1 MPCLFIIS
9 LLAVLVHEPA
19 EPAGPSPSI
28 GVAGVVRDTSGSVV
42 PQARLLL
49 RGPIDREAASDG
61 EGAYSIPGVRAG
73 QYLLIVEKAGFEL
86 AQTNVTI
93 SNTQVTQDMALRPAP
108 MRQTIEVVDTADI
121 AAEAILKLPGSL
133 HETPRS
139 VTALSAGELRERNVR
154 NIPELLA
161 AVPGMSPNSYRT
173 GGYHFYA
180 RGFRMLPED
189 TRVDGFPGINLGGGY
204 GASLFGI
211 EEAVM
216 LRGPAGLLYGSN
228 NSPGGMINLVT
239 KRPQPVRATRLDLR
253 AGGYQGNG
261 VSLSQRPSVSF
272 DFDSTGAVTRD
283 SRVLYRTLFTTE
295 NNNYFTA
302 NVRDRNR
309 FANGA
314 LTFRLDRLGLY
325 TITPMFQYGKMVRPT
340 GGGVVISPSTS
351 LSTNDGISGP
361 IHLSD
366 LSPLDVNL
374 SAGRQNYYSNQ
385 AGFDFRA
392 VPTSRWNF
400 NLAYRYFRNDRHINQ
415 WTPQVSTPA
424 QIALLTGRNEVLRTQ
439 SKSDAHNR
447 YQNLD
452 ANTSYEFRGTSWK
465 STMQVGAYTRVTGV
479 QSTSLLG
486 PAPSAGSPLN
496 IYTGFA
502 LTPLQDAYPPIAFGN
517 RVLTTNWNGYVQNRT
532 TLLND
537 RLVLALGLGY
547 GQSHPGGAPVRKGEV
562 MPNYSALYNFTR
574 ALAVFGSYSTSFNP
588 VDPALENAAGQ
599 RNTFDPTTGKNY
611 EVGAKF
617 DLPGRRASATLSFF
631 KNSISNALVQTG
643 INDVNPNGLRYYQM
657 AGSRRGK
664 GIEWTTDVRLVRDV
678 FFNGSVSYTDSIYTG
693 AGPASAAST
702 LAIPGSKAEKT
713 PKWAWTART
722 DYQRS
727 EGMLAGF
734 GTSFALLWQD
744 QRLGSNGARTYAAP
758 DPLMLPSYLRADVS
772 LSYRLNQHLD
782 WAFNIENLT
791 DRRIFINA
799 TTGASIEIAPPR
811 TATIR
816 MSYRF

>member
-1 MPCLFIIS
+1 MVYFCLLS
-9 LLAVLVHEPA
+9 LLAALADSPA
-19 EPAGPSPSI
+19 DPSPLLASNGI
-28 GVAGVVRDTSGSVV
+28 AGIVRDTSGAVV

-49 RGPIDREAASDG
+49 RGPIDRETASDG
-61 EGAYSIPGVRAG
+61 EGAYSIQGVRSG

-86 AQTNVTI
+86 AQATVTV
-93 SNTQVTQDMALRPAP
+93 SNTQVSQDVTLWPAP
-108 MRQTIEVVDTADI
+108 TRQTIEVVDTADI
-121 AAEAILKLPGSL
+121 AAESILKMPGSL

-139 VTALSAGELRERNVR
+139 VTALSSGELRDRNVR

-161 AVPGMSPNSYRT
+161 TVPGMSPNSYRT

-189 TRVDGFPGINLGGGY
+189 TRVDGFPGVNLGGGY

-211 EEAVM
+211 EQAVM

-239 KRPQPVRATRLDLR
+239 KRPQPVRSTRLDLR

-272 DFDSTGAVTRD
+272 DFDSTGALTKD
-283 SRVLYRTLFTTE
+283 SRILYRTLFTAE

-325 TITPMFQYGKMVRPT
+325 TITPMFQYGKMVRPS
-340 GGGVVISPSTS
+340 GGGIVISPSTS
-351 LSTNDGISGP
+351 LSTNDGVSGP
-361 IHLSD
+361 INLRD

-374 SAGRQNYYSNQ
+374 SAGLQNYYSSQ

-392 VPTSRWNF
+392 VPTTRWNF

-424 QIALLTGRNEVLRTQ
+424 QIELLTGRNEVLRTQ
-439 SKSDAHNR
+439 SKSDARNR

-465 STMQVGAYTRVTGV
+465 SMLQVGAYTRVTGV

-486 PAPSAGSPLN
+486 PAPPAGAPLN
-496 IYTGFA
+496 IYTGFSLA
-502 LTPLQDAYPPIAFGN
+502 PIQDSYPPLAFGA
-517 RVLTTNWNGYVQNRT
+517 RALTTNWNGYLQNRT

-537 RLVLALGLGY
+537 RLILALGLGY
-547 GQSHPGGAPVRKGEV
+547 GQSHPGGSPVRKGDV
-562 MPNYSALYNFTR
+562 MPNYSALFNVTR

-588 VDPALENAAGQ
+588 VDPTLENAAGE
-599 RNTFDPTTGKNY
+599 RSTFDPTTGRNY

-617 DLPGRRASATLSFF
+617 DLPSRRASATLSFF

-643 INDVNPNGLRYYQM
+643 INDVNPNGLRYYQE

-678 FFNGSVSYTDSIYTG
+678 FFNGSVSYTDSVYTG

-713 PKWAWTART
+713 PKWAWTARS

-727 EGMLAGF
+727 EGMFAGL
-734 GTSFALLWQD
+734 GVGFALLWQD
-744 QRLGSNGARTYAAP
+744 QRLGSNGARTFAAP
-758 DPLMLPSYLRADVS
+758 DPLMLPAYLRADAS
-772 LSYRLNQHLD
+772 LSYRLNRHLD
-782 WAFNIENLT
+782 WALNIENLT
-791 DRRIFINA
+791 DRRIFLNA
-799 TTGASIEIAPPR
+799 TTGSSIEIAPPR
-811 TATIR
+811 SATIR

>member
-1 MPCLFIIS
+1 MQFWMIPLFA
-9 LLAVLVHEPA
+9 LFANEPA
-19 EPAGPSPSI
+19 VPATAVSEN
-28 GVAGVVRDTSGSVV
+28 GVAGVVRDASGSVV
-42 PQARLLL
+42 PHARLLL
-49 RGPIDREAASDG
+49 RGPVDREATSSD
-61 EGAYSIPGVRAG
+61 EGVYSILGLRGG

-86 AQTNVTI
+86 AQSSVTI
-93 SNTQVTQDMALRPAP
+93 SDAKVTQDVVLQPAP
-108 MRQTIEVVDTADI
+108 VRQTIEVVDTADI
-121 AAEAILKLPGSL
+121 AAEAILKMPGSL

-139 VTALSAGELRERNVR
+139 VTALSSGELRERNVR

-161 AVPGMSPNSYRT
+161 TVPGMSPNSYRT

-180 RGFRMLPED
+180 RGFRMSPED

-211 EEAVM
+211 EQAVM

-239 KRPQPVRATRLDLR
+239 KRPQPVRSTRLDLR

-261 VSLSQRPSVSF
+261 VSLSQRPSVSS

-283 SRVLYRTLFTTE
+283 SRILYRTLFTAE
-295 NNNYFTA
+295 NNNYYTA
-302 NVRDRNR
+302 NVRDRNQ

-325 TITPMFQYGKMVRPT
+325 SITPMFQYGKMVRPS
-340 GGGVVISPSTS
+340 GGGIVISPSTS
-351 LSTNDGISGP
+351 LSTNDGVSGP
-361 IHLSD
+361 INLRD

-374 SAGRQNYYSNQ
+374 SAGLQNYYSSQ

-392 VPTSRWNF
+392 VPTTRWNI
-400 NLAYRYFRNDRHINQ
+400 NVAYRHFRNDRHINQ

-424 QIALLTGRNEVLRTQ
+424 QIALLTGRNEVQRVQ
-439 SKSDAHNR
+439 SKSDALNR

-486 PAPSAGSPLN
+486 PAPPAGSPLN

-502 LTPLQDAYPPIAFGN
+502 LTPIRDAYPSIAFGN

-532 TLLND
+532 TLLSD

-562 MPNYSALYNFTR
+562 MPNYSALFNVTR
-574 ALAVFGSYSTSFNP
+574 SLAVFGSYSTSFNP
-588 VDPALENAAGQ
+588 VDPTLENVAGQ
-599 RNTFDPTTGKNY
+599 RGTFDPTTGNNY

-617 DLPGRRASATLSFF
+617 DLPSRRASATLSFF

-643 INDVNPNGLRYYQM
+643 INDVNPNGVRYYQE

-664 GIEWTTDVRLVRDV
+664 GIEWTTDLRLVRDV

-693 AGPASAAST
+693 AGPASAAIT
-702 LAIPGSKAEKT
+702 RAIPGSKAEKT

-727 EGMLAGF
+727 EGRLAGF
-734 GTSFALLWQD
+734 GASFALLWQD

-758 DPLMLPSYLRADVS
+758 DPLMLPAYLRVDAS
-772 LSYRLNQHLD
+772 LCYRLNRHLD

-799 TTGASIEIAPPR
+799 TTGSSIEIAPPR

>member
-1 MPCLFIIS
+1 MLHFWIIPLIA
-9 LLAVLVHEPA
+9 LLASGPA
-19 EPAGPSPSI
+19 EPLSSLPAN
-28 GVAGVVRDTSGSVV
+28 GVAGVVRDASGSVV
-42 PQARLLL
+42 PHARLLL
-49 RGPIDREAASDG
+49 RGPVDREAACNE
-61 EGAYSIPGVRAG
+61 EGAFAILGLRPG

-86 AQTNVTI
+86 AQTTVTI
-93 SNTQVTQDMALRPAP
+93 SDARVTHDVVLQPAP
-108 MRQTIEVVDTADI
+108 VRQTIEVVDTADI
-121 AAEAILKLPGSL
+121 AAEAILKMPGSL

-139 VTALSAGELRERNVR
+139 VTALSSGELRERNVR
-154 NIPELLA
+154 SIPELLA
-161 AVPGMSPNSYRT
+161 AVPGMSPNSYRI

-180 RGFRMLPED
+180 RGFRMSPED
-189 TRVDGFPGINLGGGY
+189 TRVDGFPGVNLSGGY

-211 EEAVM
+211 EQAVM
-216 LRGPAGLLYGSN
+216 LRGPAGLLYGAN

-239 KRPQPVRATRLDLR
+239 KRPQPVRSTRLDLR

-261 VSLSQRPSVSF
+261 VALSQRPSVSF
-272 DFDSTGAVTRD
+272 DFDSTGAVTPN
-283 SRVLYRTLFTTE
+283 SRILYRTLFTAE
-295 NNNYFTA
+295 NSNFYTA

-314 LTFRLDRLGLY
+314 MTFRLDSWGLY
-325 TITPMFQYGKMVRPT
+325 TITPMFQYGKMVRPS
-340 GGGVVISPSTS
+340 GGGIVISPSTS

-361 IHLSD
+361 IHLRD

-374 SAGRQNYYSNQ
+374 SSGLHNYYSTQ

-392 VPTSRWNF
+392 VPTTRWNF
-400 NLAYRYFRNDRHINQ
+400 NLAYRYLRNDRHLNQ
-415 WTPQVSTPA
+415 WTPQVTSPA

-439 SKSDAHNR
+439 SKSDARNR

-452 ANTSYEFRGTSWK
+452 ANTSYELRGTSWK
-465 STMQVGAYTRVTGV
+465 STMQVGAYSRVTGV

-486 PAPSAGSPLN
+486 PAPPAGSPLN

-502 LTPLQDAYPPIAFGN
+502 LAPIQDAHPPIAFGS
-517 RVLTTNWNGYVQNRT
+517 RVLTTNWNGFVQNRT

-547 GQSHPGGAPVRKGEV
+547 GQSHPGGSPVRKGEV
-562 MPNYSALYNFTR
+562 MPNYSALFNVTP
-574 ALAVFGSYSTSFNP
+574 ALAIFGSYATSFNP
-588 VDPALENAAGQ
+588 VDPTLENVAGE
-599 RNTFDPTTGKNY
+599 RGTFNPTTGRNY
-611 EVGAKF
+611 EAGAKF
-617 DLPGRRASATLSFF
+617 DLPSRRASATLSFF

-643 INDVNPNGLRYYQM
+643 INDFNPNGVRYYQE

-664 GIEWTTDVRLVRDV
+664 GIEWTTGLRLVRDV

-693 AGPASAAST
+693 DGPASAAST

-727 EGMLAGF
+727 EGRFAGF
-734 GTSFALLWQD
+734 GAGFALLWQD

-758 DPLMLPSYLRADVS
+758 DPLMLPAYARVDAS
-772 LSYRLNQHLD
+772 LSYRLNRRLD
-782 WAFNIENLT
+782 WAFNVENLS

-799 TTGASIEIAPPR
+799 TTGSSIEIAPPR